1 MQTNLREYTV
11 DEAYNLAVKT
21 MELKKQVILQG
32 SLLREIRNSRY

>member
-11 DEAYNLAVKT
+11 DEADNLAVKT